1 MLFWVSSFRKKV
13 INISDFR
20 DKKAYLYL
28 MNNEKIARVKKDEI
42 EAMLKCYRR
51 CLDDSLS
58 LGKRI
63 SEEELR
69 LLGESGDIT
78 ILKENKRVLG
88 GFYATSLWKSRL
100 FPYGLSY
107 RDEDDLL
114 SSFPHED
121 ERIVYLDTLFL
132 DPSFKGKGK
141 GKDLLLTLLHRYE
154 DSTFFLVLNEG
165 DNLPFFLR
173 NGFYLLKTI
182 EKGPLYV
189 RPYQKQGI
197 CSDPN
202 F

>member
-1 MLFWVSSFRKKV
+1 
-13 INISDFR
+13 
-20 DKKAYLYL
+20 
-28 MNNEKIARVKKDEI
+28 MNSEKIARVKKEEI

-51 CLDDSLS
+51 CLDDASSLS
-58 LGKRI
+58 KRI
-63 SEEELR
+63 SEKELR
-69 LLGESGDIT
+69 TLAESGDIT

-88 GFYATSLWKSRL
+88 GFYATSLWKERL
-100 FPYGLSY
+100 FPQGLSY
-107 RDEDDLL
+107 REEDDLL

-141 GKDLLLTLLHRYE
+141 GKDMLLSLLHRYE
-154 DSTFFLVLNEG
+154 DSTFFLILNEN
-165 DNLPFFLR
+165 DNMHFFLR
-173 NGFYLLKTI
+173 NGFHYLKTI

-197 CSDPN
+197 CSDPS